1 MPIPNNIL
9 DGWKVVVVEDEADS
23 LEVATLLLEMYGAQV
38 IGARNGREGIA
49 MIQKHRPNFVIS
61 DLSMPEMSG
70 WELIETLNQG
80 ERDLAEIPV
89 IALTAHAMDHDR
101 RKAIEAGFQNFI
113 TKPLQPEKFV
123 SQVIAILAVDSPEL
137 RALVEE

>member
-49 MIQKHRPNFVIS
+49 MILKHRPNFVIS

>member
-23 LEVATLLLEMYGAQV
+23 LEVATLLLEMYGAEV

-49 MIQKHRPNFVIS
+49 MILKHRPNFVIS

>member
-1 MPIPNNIL
+1 MPIPNNVL

-23 LEVATLLLEMYGAQV
+23 LEVATLLLEMYGAEV

-49 MIQKHRPNFVIS
+49 MIQKHHPNFVIS

-70 WELIETLNQG
+70 WELIEFMNHG
-80 ERDLAEIPV
+80 DRDLAEIPV

>member
-1 MPIPNNIL
+1 MPIPNNVL

-38 IGARNGREGIA
+38 IGARNGKEGIDL
-49 MIQKHRPNFVIS
+49 IRQHRPNFVIS

-70 WELIETLNQG
+70 WELIEALKHE
-80 ERDLAEIPV
+80 ERVLAEIPV

-101 RKAIEAGFQNFI
+101 RKAIEVGFHNFI

-123 SQVIAILAVDSPEL
+123 TQVIAILSVDLPEL
-137 RALVEE
+137 RAYV

>member
-1 MPIPNNIL
+1 MPIPSNIL
-9 DGWKVVVVEDEADS
+9 DGWKVVVVEDEPDS

-38 IGARNGREGIA
+38 IGARNGKEGIA
-49 MIQKHRPNFVIS
+49 LIQQHRPNFVIS

-70 WELIETLNQG
+70 WELIEFMNHG

-101 RKAIEAGFQNFI
+101 RKAIEAGFLNFI

-123 SQVIAILAVDSPEL
+123 SQVIALLAVDMPEL
-137 RALVEE
+137 REHIEE

>member
-1 MPIPNNIL
+1 MSIPNNIL

>member
-1 MPIPNNIL
+1 MSIPNNIL

-23 LEVATLLLEMYGAQV
+23 LEVATLLLEMYGAEV

-49 MIQKHRPNFVIS
+49 MILKHRPNFVIS

>member
-1 MPIPNNIL
+1 MSIPNNIL

-70 WELIETLNQG
+70 WEMLEQLRKTP
-80 ERDLAEIPV
+80 DLAATPV
-89 IALTAHAMDHDR
+89 IALTAHAMIGDR
-101 RKAIEAGFQNFI
+101 ERVLEAGFNNYLSKPIHVEYFI
-113 TKPLQPEKFV
+113 
-123 SQVIAILAVDSPEL
+123 PEL
-137 RALVEE
+137 LEALKEIPTISDLLG

>member
-1 MPIPNNIL
+1 MKFRRLIMPIPNNIL
-9 DGWKVVVVEDEADS
+9 EGWRVVVVEDEADS

-70 WELIETLNQG
+70 WELIETLNHG

-89 IALTAHAMDHDR
+89 IALTAHAMDHD
-101 RKAIEAGFQNFI
+101 
-113 TKPLQPEKFV
+113 
-123 SQVIAILAVDSPEL
+123 
-137 RALVEE
+137 

>member
-1 MPIPNNIL
+1 MPIPNNVL
-9 DGWKVVVVEDEADS
+9 AGWKVVVVEDEVDS

-38 IGARNGREGIA
+38 IGARNGKEGIEL
-49 MIQKHRPNFVIS
+49 IRQHRPNFVIS

-70 WELIETLNQG
+70 WELIEALKHE
-80 ERDLAEIPV
+80 ERVLAEIPV

-101 RKAIEAGFQNFI
+101 RKAIEVGFHNFI

-123 SQVIAILAVDSPEL
+123 TQVIAILAVDLPEL
-137 RALVEE
+137 RAYV

>member
-1 MPIPNNIL
+1 MPIPNNVL
-9 DGWKVVVVEDEADS
+9 DGWKVVVVEDEPDS

-38 IGARNGREGIA
+38 IGARNGKEGIDL
-49 MIQKHRPNFVIS
+49 IRQHRPNFVIS

-70 WELIETLNQG
+70 WELIEALKHE
-80 ERDLAEIPV
+80 ERVLAEIPV

-101 RKAIEAGFQNFI
+101 RKAIEVGFHNFI

-123 SQVIAILAVDSPEL
+123 TQVIAILAVDLPEL
-137 RALVEE
+137 RAYV

>member
-1 MPIPNNIL
+1 MSIPNNIL

-23 LEVATLLLEMYGAQV
+23 LEVATLLLEMYGAEV

>member
-1 MPIPNNIL
+1 MPIPNDVLN
-9 DGWKVVVVEDEADS
+9 GWKVVVVEDEPDS
-23 LEVATLLLEMYGAQV
+23 LEVATLLLEMYGAEV
-38 IGARNGREGIA
+38 IGARNGKEGVA
-49 MIQKHRPNFVIS
+49 LIQQHRPHFVIS

-70 WELIETLNQG
+70 WELIETLNHG

-137 RALVEE
+137 RELIQE

>member
-1 MPIPNNIL
+1 MSIPNNIL

-49 MIQKHRPNFVIS
+49 MILKHRPNFVIS